1 MRTLLDN
8 DYLRSE
14 LKRPTIFP
22 TCANVSP
29 GWKSSGARPPIVAS
43 QLLPEKILSSILL
56 DFCFELNPRPTSMR
70 SFISFAIVILMTTVA
85 VETLSAQTLPA
96 PEAITDPKQVASK
109 PNAEVEPRSL
119 TIEKLY
125 MTRQV
130 GLPTWSPDGKQIAF
144 ISNMSGRNNI
154 WLVPA
159 EGGWPVQLTVSDQRQ
174 TAPAWSP
181 DGKWIA
187 YQSDYDGDELWD
199 IFLVSPK
206 TGRVV
211 NLTSTR
217 EIAELNPTWSP
228 DGRYLAYEVKA
239 KTSAAYEI
247 DIYDTLMREVKHL
260 TTSTPQ
266 DKSNYDPI
274 WLKDGKSIVYTQD
287 QAKGTDSNIF
297 IAEMATGKSTLLT
310 PHEGEQ
316 RYSAD
321 DVSPDGKRVL
331 ITSNAANGY
340 QNIGLLEISTKKIS
354 WLTKDKW
361 AIRGSEFSP
370 DGKRITFTANVD
382 GSQDIYLH
390 DLATGKSTAL
400 PVPKGVNEPTGGH
413 SAFTKDGSRLLYY
426 HNGPTAP
433 GDLWVYTLATGKS
446 HQVTHSLV
454 AGVRSEDMV
463 EPYLV
468 HYPSRDGKWTIS
480 AFLYVPFNMARN
492 GQNAAIVYIH
502 GGPTSQTMNSFNRFV
517 QYAANQGYMVLAP
530 NYRGSTGYGKE
541 FQQANLFDMGGGD
554 LQDVLAGVD
563 WIKQTG
569 HLDPK
574 KIAVM
579 GASYGGYLSM
589 MAVTK
594 APEVW
599 AAGVPIVPFVN
610 WFTEIENEDPELRQ
624 SDLATMGDVVKN
636 KSLYEDRSP
645 INFVDQ
651 IKAPLLLLAGGH
663 DPRCPKSETQQVVD
677 AIKKRGGTVDYK
689 IYENEG
695 HGFARVENQ
704 IDAYQRVADFLLA
717 HVPPADCSCS
727 LTE

>member
-1 MRTLLDN
+1 MRTATL
-8 DYLRSE
+8 
-14 LKRPTIFP
+14 
-22 TCANVSP
+22 
-29 GWKSSGARPPIVAS
+29 
-43 QLLPEKILSSILL
+43 
-56 DFCFELNPRPTSMR
+56 
-70 SFISFAIVILMTTVA
+70 FAIVIIVSSVA
-85 VETLSAQTLPA
+85 EISAQTSPA
-96 PEAITDPKQVASK
+96 PKAITDPKQIASK
-109 PNAEVEPRSL
+109 PNAQVDPRSL

-125 MTRQV
+125 MTRQI
-130 GLPTWSPDGKQIAF
+130 GRPTWSSDGKSIAF
-144 ISNMSGRNNI
+144 ISNMSGRSNL
-154 WLVPA
+154 WVVPA
-159 EGGWPVQLTVSDQRQ
+159 EGGFPTQLTVSDQRQ
-174 TAPAWSP
+174 TAPTWSP

-187 YQSDYDGDELWD
+187 YESDYDGDEQWD

-206 TGRVV
+206 TGKVV
-211 NLTSTR
+211 NLTQTR
-217 EIAELNPTWSP
+217 EIAETSPTWSP
-228 DGRYLAYEVKA
+228 DGRYLAYEVKP
-239 KTSAAYEI
+239 KTSAAVEI
-247 DIYDTLMREVKHL
+247 DIYDMVMREVKHL
-260 TTSTPQ
+260 TTNTPQ
-266 DKSNYDPI
+266 DKRNMNPI
-274 WLKDGKSIVYTQD
+274 WSKDRAYIVYTQE
-287 QAKGTDSNIF
+287 QAKGTDSNVF
-297 IAEMATGKSTLLT
+297 IARVATGQSTLLT

-316 RYSAD
+316 LYFASDFSTRGMFDAQT
-321 DVSPDGKRVL
+321 VL
-331 ITSNAANGY
+331 LTSNAENGY
-340 QNIGLLEISTKKIS
+340 DNIGLLLVGTRGDPHPSAIK

-361 AIRGSEFSP
+361 EIRGHEFSP
-370 DGKRITFTANVD
+370 DGKHITFSANVD
-382 GSQDIYLH
+382 GNEDIYLY
-390 DLATGKSTAL
+390 DLVTGKSTAL
-400 PVPKGVNEPTGGH
+400 PIPKGVNAPTGGH
-413 SAFTKDGSRLLYY
+413 SAFSADGSRLLYY

-433 GDLWVYTLATGKS
+433 GDLWVYHLASGKS
-446 HQVTHSLV
+446 QQITHSLV
-454 AGVRSEDMV
+454 GGIRSEDMV

-517 QYAANQGYMVLAP
+517 QFAVNQGYMVLAP

-579 GASYGGYLSM
+579 GGSYGGYLSM

-594 APEVW
+594 APDVW

-610 WFTEIENEDPELRQ
+610 WFTEIENEDPVLRE
-624 SDLATMGDVVKN
+624 SDLATMGDPVKN
-636 KSLYEDRSP
+636 KALYEDRSP
-645 INFVDQ
+645 INFIDQ

-689 IYENEG
+689 VYENEG

-704 IDAYQRVADFLLA
+704 IDAYKRVADFLLA
-717 HVPPADCSCS
+717 HVVPADCSCS
-727 LTE
+727 LNE

>member
-1 MRTLLDN
+1 MRT
-8 DYLRSE
+8 
-14 LKRPTIFP
+14 
-22 TCANVSP
+22 
-29 GWKSSGARPPIVAS
+29 
-43 QLLPEKILSSILL
+43 
-56 DFCFELNPRPTSMR
+56 
-70 SFISFAIVILMTTVA
+70 FIPFAIVILMSTVLA
-85 VETLSAQTLPA
+85 EAATAQTLPTPQA
-96 PEAITDPKQVASK
+96 VTDPKQIASK
-109 PNAEVEPRSL
+109 PNAQVEPRSL

-130 GLPTWSPDGKQIAF
+130 GRPTWSPDGKSIAF
-144 ISNMSGRNNI
+144 ISNMSGRNNL
-154 WLVPA
+154 WLVSS
-159 EGGWPVQLTVSDQRQ
+159 EGGWPTQLTVSDQRQ
-174 TAPAWSP
+174 SSPAWSP

-187 YQSDYDGDELWD
+187 YQSDYDGDEQWD
-199 IFLVSPK
+199 IFLVSPT
-206 TGRVV
+206 TGKVV
-211 NLTSTR
+211 NLTQTR

-228 DGRYLAYEVKA
+228 DGRYLAYEVKP
-239 KTSAAYEI
+239 KTSATYEI

-260 TTSTPQ
+260 TTNTPQ
-266 DKSNYDPI
+266 DKGNHGPI
-274 WLKDGKSIVYTQD
+274 WSEDGKYIVYTQE

-297 IAEMATGKSTLLT
+297 IADVTTARSTLLT
-310 PHEGEQ
+310 PHDGEQ
-316 RYSAD
+316 LYEAHD
-321 DVSPDGKRVL
+321 ISPIGIGLRDAFYVL

-340 QNIGLLEISTKKIS
+340 ENVGLLTVGVKGEPKGILTPGGIS

-361 AIRGSEFSP
+361 EIRGGEFSP
-370 DGKRITFTANVD
+370 DGKRVTFSANVD
-382 GSQDIYLH
+382 GNEDIYLH
-390 DLATGKSTAL
+390 DLATGKSAPL
-400 PVPKGVNEPTGGH
+400 PILKGVNEPVGGH
-413 SAFTKDGSRLLYY
+413 SAFSKDGSRLLYY

-433 GDLWVYTLATGKS
+433 GDLWVYHLATGKS
-446 HQVTHSLV
+446 LQITHSLV

-502 GGPTSQTMNSFNRFV
+502 GGPTAQTMNSFNRFV

-579 GASYGGYLSM
+579 GGSYGGYLSM

-599 AAGVPIVPFVN
+599 AAGVPLVPFVN
-610 WFTEIENEDPELRQ
+610 WFTEIENEDPVLQQ

-636 KSLYEDRSP
+636 KALYEDRSP
-645 INFVDQ
+645 INFIDR
-651 IKAPLLLLAGGH
+651 IEAPLLLLAGGH
-663 DPRCPKSETQQVVD
+663 DPRCPKSETQQVVE
-677 AIKKRGGTVDYK
+677 AIRKRGGTVDYK

-695 HGFARVENQ
+695 HGFARVDNQ

-727 LTE
+727 LNE

>member
-1 MRTLLDN
+1 MCTLIRFAMVVLMST
-8 DYLRSE
+8 LVSE
-14 LKRPTIFP
+14 
-22 TCANVSP
+22 
-29 GWKSSGARPPIVAS
+29 
-43 QLLPEKILSSILL
+43 
-56 DFCFELNPRPTSMR
+56 TS
-70 SFISFAIVILMTTVA
+70 AA
-85 VETLSAQTLPA
+85 AQTISTPQ
-96 PEAITDPKQVASK
+96 AITDPKEISSK
-109 PNAEVEPRSL
+109 PNAQVEPKSL

-130 GLPTWSPDGKQIAF
+130 GRATWSPDGKSIAF
-144 ISNMSGRNNI
+144 ISNMSGRNNL

-187 YQSDYDGDELWD
+187 YQSDYDGDEQWD

-211 NLTSTR
+211 NLTQTR
-217 EIAELNPTWSP
+217 EIAEMSPTWSP
-228 DGRYLAYEVKA
+228 DGRYLAYEVKP
-239 KTSAAYEI
+239 KTSAAFEI
-247 DIYDTLMREVKHL
+247 DVYDTLMREVKHV
-260 TTSTPQ
+260 TTGTPQ
-266 DKSNYDPI
+266 DRGNYGPI
-274 WLKDGKSIVYTQD
+274 RSHHGNSVVYTQE

-297 IAEMATGKSTLLT
+297 IAEVATGQSTILT

-316 RYSAD
+316 RYTAND
-321 DVSPDGKRVL
+321 IDPGLRKDGGRIL
-331 ITSNAANGY
+331 ISSNALNGY
-340 QNIGLLEISTKKIS
+340 ENVGLLEFTDERGAIRPGAIKWITR
-354 WLTKDKW
+354 DKW
-361 AIRGSEFSP
+361 EIRGKEFSP
-370 DGKRITFTANVD
+370 DGNHVTFSANVD
-382 GSQDIYLH
+382 GNEDIYLH
-390 DLATGKSTAL
+390 DLGTGKSTAL
-400 PVPKGVNEPTGGH
+400 PILKGVNEPVGGPY
-413 SAFTKDGSRLLYY
+413 AFSKDGSRLLYY

-433 GDLWVYTLATGKS
+433 GDLWVHTPATGKS
-446 HQVTHSLV
+446 HQVTRSLV
-454 AGVRSEDMV
+454 AGVRSEEMV

-502 GGPTSQTMNSFNRFV
+502 GGPTSQTMNSFNRFI
-517 QYAANQGYMVLAP
+517 QYAVNQGYMVLAP

-579 GASYGGYLSM
+579 GGSYGGYLSM

-594 APEVW
+594 APELW

-610 WFTEIENEDPELRQ
+610 WFTEIEHEDPVLQQ
-624 SDLATMGDVVKN
+624 SDLATMGDPVKN
-636 KSLYEDRSP
+636 KALYEERSP
-645 INFVDQ
+645 INFIDQ
-651 IKAPLLLLAGGH
+651 VRAPLLLLAGGH
-663 DPRCPKSETQQVVD
+663 DPRCPESETQQVVD

-689 IYENEG
+689 IYKNEG

-717 HVPPADCSCS
+717 HVVPADCSCS
-727 LTE
+727 LSE

>member
-1 MRTLLDN
+1 MRTLAL
-8 DYLRSE
+8 
-14 LKRPTIFP
+14 
-22 TCANVSP
+22 
-29 GWKSSGARPPIVAS
+29 
-43 QLLPEKILSSILL
+43 
-56 DFCFELNPRPTSMR
+56 
-70 SFISFAIVILMTTVA
+70 FAIVILMSTIV
-85 VETLSAQTLPA
+85 VENLAAQTLPA
-96 PEAITDPKQVASK
+96 PQSVTDPKQIASK
-109 PNAEVEPRSL
+109 PNAQVEPRSL

-130 GLPTWSPDGKQIAF
+130 GRPTWSPDGKSIAF
-144 ISNMSGRNNI
+144 ISNMSGRNNL

-174 TAPAWSP
+174 ASPAWSP

-187 YQSDYDGDELWD
+187 YQSDYDGDEQWD

-206 TGRVV
+206 TGQVV

-217 EIAELNPTWSP
+217 DIAETYPTWSP
-228 DGRYLAYEVKA
+228 DGRYLAYLVKP
-239 KTSAAYEI
+239 KTSASHEI
-247 DIYDTLMREVKHL
+247 DIYDLVMREVKHL
-260 TTSTPQ
+260 TTGTPP
-266 DKSNYDPI
+266 DKGNSNPI
-274 WLKDGKSIVYTQD
+274 WSKDGKYIVYTQE

-297 IAEMATGKSTLLT
+297 TAEVASGKSTLLT
-310 PHEGEQ
+310 PHEDEQ
-316 RYSAD
+316 RFSGND
-321 DVSPDGKRVL
+321 ISPDGKRVL
-331 ITSNAANGY
+331 FTSNAANGSE
-340 QNIGLLEISTKKIS
+340 NIGLIEIATRKIT
-354 WLTKDKW
+354 WLTHDKW
-361 AIRGSEFSP
+361 EIRAGEFSP
-370 DGKRITFTANVD
+370 DGKHVTFTANVD
-382 GSQDIYLH
+382 GNEEIYLH
-390 DLATGKSTAL
+390 NIATGKSTAL
-400 PVPKGVNEPTGGH
+400 PIAKGVNEPAGGH

-433 GDLWVYTLATGKS
+433 GDLWVYTLATGAS
-446 HQVTHSLV
+446 HQLTHSMMV
-454 AGVRSEDMV
+454 GMRPEDMV

-502 GGPTSQTMNSFNRFV
+502 GGPASQTMNSFNRFV

-569 HLDPK
+569 YLDPK

-579 GASYGGYLSM
+579 GGSYGGYLSM

-594 APEVW
+594 APDVW

-610 WFTEIENEDPELRQ
+610 WFTEIENEDPVLQQ

-636 KSLYEDRSP
+636 KALYEDRSP
-645 INFVDQ
+645 INFIDQ

-663 DPRCPKSETQQVVD
+663 DPRCPKTETQQVVD
-677 AIKKRGGTVDYK
+677 AIKKRGGNVDYK
-689 IYENEG
+689 IYEDEG

-704 IDAYQRVADFLLA
+704 IDAYRRVADFLQA

-727 LTE
+727 LNE

>member
-1 MRTLLDN
+1 MRTLL
-8 DYLRSE
+8 
-14 LKRPTIFP
+14 PF
-22 TCANVSP
+22 V
-29 GWKSSGARPPIVAS
+29 
-43 QLLPEKILSSILL
+43 
-56 DFCFELNPRPTSMR
+56 
-70 SFISFAIVILMTTVA
+70 IVIFMSAVVAETVG
-85 VETLSAQTLPA
+85 QTLPGPQA
-96 PEAITDPKQVASK
+96 VTDPKKISSK
-109 PNAEVEPRSL
+109 PNARVEPRSL

-125 MTRQV
+125 MTRQI
-130 GLPTWSPDGKQIAF
+130 GRATWSPDGKSIAF

-154 WLVPA
+154 WIVPA
-159 EGGWPVQLTVSDQRQ
+159 DGGFPVQLTVSDQRQ

-187 YQSDYDGDELWD
+187 YQSDYDGDEQWD

-206 TGRVV
+206 TGKVV
-211 NLTSTR
+211 NLTQTR
-217 EIAELNPTWSP
+217 EIAEQNPTWSP
-228 DGRYLAYEVKA
+228 DGRYLAYEVKP

-247 DIYDTLMREVKHL
+247 DVYDMVMREVKHI
-260 TTSTPQ
+260 TTNTPQ
-266 DKSNYDPI
+266 DERNVNPI
-274 WLKDGKSIVYTQD
+274 WSKDGKYIVYTQE
-287 QAKGTDSNIF
+287 QAKGTDSNIL
-297 IAEMATGKSTLLT
+297 IADVEAGKSTLLT

-316 RYSAD
+316 LYSAD
-321 DVSPDGKRVL
+321 DFSLIGARDLETVL
-331 ITSNAANGY
+331 VTSNAANGY
-340 QNIGLLEISTKKIS
+340 ENVGLLDVGMKGAAAGHLVSEKIR

-361 AIRGSEFSP
+361 EIRGHEFSP
-370 DGKRITFTANVD
+370 DGKNFTFSANVD
-382 GSQDIYLH
+382 ANEDIYLH

-400 PVPKGVNEPTGGH
+400 AIPKGVNEPAGGH
-413 SAFTKDGSRLLYY
+413 SAFSPDGQRLLYY

-433 GDLWVYTLATGKS
+433 SDLWVYHVASGKS
-446 HQVTHSLV
+446 QQITHSLI
-454 AGVRSEDMV
+454 AGIRSEDMV

-502 GGPTSQTMNSFNRFV
+502 GGPASQSMNSFNRFV
-517 QYAANQGYMVLAP
+517 QFAANQGYMVLAP

-579 GASYGGYLSM
+579 GGSYGGYLSM

-594 APEVW
+594 APEMW

-610 WFTEIENEDPELRQ
+610 WFTEIENEDPVLQQ
-624 SDLATMGDVVKN
+624 SDLATMGDPIKN
-636 KSLYEDRSP
+636 KALYEERSP
-645 INFVDQ
+645 INFIDQ

-677 AIKKRGGTVDYK
+677 AIRKRGGTVDAK
-689 IYENEG
+689 VYENEG

-704 IDAYQRVADFLLA
+704 IDAYKRVADFLLA
-717 HVPPADCSCS
+717 HVVPADCSCS
-727 LTE
+727 INE

>member
-1 MRTLLDN
+1 MRPLL
-8 DYLRSE
+8 L
-14 LKRPTIFP
+14 
-22 TCANVSP
+22 
-29 GWKSSGARPPIVAS
+29 
-43 QLLPEKILSSILL
+43 
-56 DFCFELNPRPTSMR
+56 
-70 SFISFAIVILMTTVA
+70 FAIVIIMSTVVTETVA
-85 VETLSAQTLPA
+85 AQTLSAPA
-96 PEAITDPKQVASK
+96 AVTDPKQIASK
-109 PNAEVEPRSL
+109 PNAQVEPRSL

-130 GLPTWSPDGKQIAF
+130 GLPTWSPDGKSIAF
-144 ISNMSGRNNI
+144 ISNMSGYNNL
-154 WLVPA
+154 WLVDS
-159 EGGWPVQLTVSDQRQ
+159 EGGWPMQLTVSDQRQ

-206 TGRVV
+206 TGKVV

-217 EIAELNPTWSP
+217 EIAEVSPRWSP
-228 DGRYLAYEVKA
+228 DGRFLAYGVKA
-239 KTSAAYEI
+239 KTSAAFEI
-247 DIYDTLMREVKHL
+247 DIYDMALREVKHV
-260 TTSTPQ
+260 TTNTPQ
-266 DKSNYDPI
+266 DKGNSSPI
-274 WLKDGKSIVYTQD
+274 WSKDGKYIVYTQE

-297 IAEMATGKSTLLT
+297 IADVATGTSTLLT

-316 RYSAD
+316 IYSAD
-321 DVSPDGKRVL
+321 DISSDGKHIL
-331 ITSNAANGY
+331 FTSNASNGY
-340 QNIGLLEISTKKIS
+340 ENIGLLEIATKKLS

-361 AIRGSEFSP
+361 EIRGREFSP
-370 DGKRITFTANVD
+370 DGKKIAFNTNVD
-382 GSQDIYLH
+382 GNEDIYLY
-390 DLATGKSTAL
+390 DLETGKSNAL
-400 PVPKGVNEPTGGH
+400 PIPKGVNQPAGGH
-413 SAFTKDGSRLLYY
+413 SAFTKDGARLLYY

-433 GDLWVYTLATGKS
+433 GDLWIYTLSTGKS

-579 GASYGGYLSM
+579 GGSYGGYLSM
-589 MAVTK
+589 MSVTK

-610 WFTEIENEDPELRQ
+610 WFTEIENEDPVLQQ
-624 SDLATMGDVVKN
+624 SDLATMGDVMKN
-636 KSLYEDRSP
+636 KALYEDRSP
-645 INFVDQ
+645 INFIDQ

-677 AIKKRGGTVDYK
+677 AMKKRGGTVDYK

-704 IDAYQRVADFLLA
+704 IDAYKRVADFLLA
-717 HVPPADCSCS
+717 HVVPADCSCS
-727 LTE
+727 LNE

>member
-1 MRTLLDN
+1 
-8 DYLRSE
+8 
-14 LKRPTIFP
+14 
-22 TCANVSP
+22 
-29 GWKSSGARPPIVAS
+29 
-43 QLLPEKILSSILL
+43 
-56 DFCFELNPRPTSMR
+56 
-70 SFISFAIVILMTTVA
+70 
-85 VETLSAQTLPA
+85 
-96 PEAITDPKQVASK
+96 
-109 PNAEVEPRSL
+109 
-119 TIEKLY
+119 

-130 GLPTWSPDGKQIAF
+130 GRPTWSPDGKSIAF
-144 ISNMSGRNNI
+144 ISNMSGRNNL
-154 WLVPA
+154 WVVPA

-187 YQSDYDGDELWD
+187 YQSDYDGDEQWD

-206 TGRVV
+206 TGKVV
-211 NLTSTR
+211 NLTQTR

-228 DGRYLAYEVKA
+228 DGRYLAYEVKP

-247 DIYDTLMREVKHL
+247 DIYDMVMREVKHL
-260 TTSTPQ
+260 TTNTPQ
-266 DKSNYDPI
+266 DKRNMNPI
-274 WLKDGKSIVYTQD
+274 WSKDGKFIVYTQE

-297 IAEMATGKSTLLT
+297 IADVASTERARCSLRMRASSAILPTTFRPCRSTADTNSDHVQCGEWVRQHRPFRSEIRGKWTGIQA
-310 PHEGEQ
+310 GGIQ
-316 RYSAD
+316 
-321 DVSPDGKRVL
+321 
-331 ITSNAANGY
+331 
-340 QNIGLLEISTKKIS
+340 

-361 AIRGSEFSP
+361 EIRGGEFSP
-370 DGKRITFTANVD
+370 DGKHITFSANVD
-382 GSQDIYLH
+382 GNEDIYLH

-400 PVPKGVNEPTGGH
+400 ANSQGRERARGRAFGVQSGWP
-413 SAFTKDGSRLLYY
+413 AAALQPQWADGSRRSVGLS
-426 HNGPTAP
+426 TSASR
-433 GDLWVYTLATGKS
+433 KS
-446 HQVTHSLV
+446 RQITHSLV

-502 GGPTSQTMNSFNRFV
+502 GGPTSQSMNSFNRFV
-517 QYAANQGYMVLAP
+517 QFAANQGYMVLAP

-579 GASYGGYLSM
+579 GGSYGGYLSM

-599 AAGVPIVPFVN
+599 AAGVP
-610 WFTEIENEDPELRQ
+610 DCALRELVHR
-624 SDLATMGDVVKN
+624 N
-636 KSLYEDRSP
+636 
-645 INFVDQ
+645 
-651 IKAPLLLLAGGH
+651 
-663 DPRCPKSETQQVVD
+663 
-677 AIKKRGGTVDYK
+677 
-689 IYENEG
+689 
-695 HGFARVENQ
+695 
-704 IDAYQRVADFLLA
+704 
-717 HVPPADCSCS
+717 
-727 LTE
+727 

>member
-1 MRTLLDN
+1 MRA
-8 DYLRSE
+8 LR
-14 LKRPTIFP
+14 
-22 TCANVSP
+22 
-29 GWKSSGARPPIVAS
+29 W
-43 QLLPEKILSSILL
+43 
-56 DFCFELNPRPTSMR
+56 
-70 SFISFAIVILMTTVA
+70 FAIVILMSTVVA
-85 VETLSAQTLPA
+85 EVAAQTLPA
-96 PEAITDPKQVASK
+96 PTAVTDPKQIASK
-109 PNAEVEPRSL
+109 PNAQVDPRSL

-125 MTRQV
+125 MTRQI
-130 GLPTWSPDGKQIAF
+130 GRPTWSPDGASIGF
-144 ISNMSGRNNI
+144 ISNMSGRNNL
-154 WLVPA
+154 WVVPA
-159 EGGWPVQLTVSDQRQ
+159 EGGFPVQLTVSDQRQ
-174 TAPAWSP
+174 ASPAWSP

-211 NLTSTR
+211 NLTQTR

-228 DGRYLAYEVKA
+228 DSRYLAYEVKP

-247 DIYDTLMREVKHL
+247 DVYDMVMREVKHI
-260 TTSTPQ
+260 TTGTPQ
-266 DKSNYDPI
+266 DKGNVNPI
-274 WLKDGKSIVYTQD
+274 WSKDGKYIVYTQE

-297 IAEMATGKSTLLT
+297 IADVATAKSMLLT

-316 RYSAD
+316 RFTAND
-321 DVSPDGKRVL
+321 ISPDGKLVL
-331 ITSNAANGY
+331 FTSNAADGY
-340 QNIGLLEISTKKIS
+340 DNVGLLNVATKKIS
-354 WLTKDKW
+354 WITHDKW
-361 AIRGSEFSP
+361 EIRGGEFSP
-370 DGKRITFTANVD
+370 DGKHVTFSANVD
-382 GSQDIYLH
+382 GNEDIYLH
-390 DLATGKSTAL
+390 NLASGKAKQL
-400 PVPKGVNEPTGGH
+400 EIPKGVNEPAGGH
-413 SAFTKDGSRLLYY
+413 AAFSPDGSHLLYI

-433 GDLWVYTLATGKS
+433 GDLWVYTRATDKS
-446 HQVTHSLV
+446 QQITHSLL
-454 AGVRSEDMV
+454 AGLRAEDMV

-480 AFLYVPFNMARN
+480 ALLYVPYNMARN
-492 GQNAAIVYIH
+492 GQNAAVVYIH
-502 GGPTSQTMNSFNRFV
+502 GGPTSQTMNSFNRFI

-579 GASYGGYLSM
+579 GGSYGGYLSM

-594 APEVW
+594 APDVW

-610 WFTEIENEDPELRQ
+610 WFTEIENEDPVLQQ

-636 KSLYEDRSP
+636 KALYEQRSP
-645 INFVDQ
+645 INFIDQ

-663 DPRCPKSETQQVVD
+663 DPRCPKEETQQVVD
-677 AIKKRGGTVDYK
+677 AIRKRGGTVDAK
-689 IYENEG
+689 VYENEG
-695 HGFARVENQ
+695 HGFARVENL
-704 IDAYQRVADFLLA
+704 IDAYKRVGDFLLA
-717 HVPPADCSCS
+717 HVVPADCSCS
-727 LTE
+727 LNE